1 MLIENRLKE
10 LGITLEEI
18 GTPKFSYTPATQVG
32 NVVYTSGQDCRVK
45 GELILEGKLGRELT
59 VDQGKEAARQCAIN
73 CISVLKWHL
82 GDLDKVKKI
91 VKVLGFVQSD
101 DEFKEQPY
109 VMNGASDLFLEVFGD
124 KGKHARSAIGT
135 NELPFNTPVEVEIIV
150 EIED

>member
-18 GTPKFSYTPATQVG
+18 GTPKFSYTPTTQVG

-150 EIED
+150 EIEN